1 MVIRS
6 PSTRSGER
14 APSPDRASPHPREG
28 SMSDAD
34 SARRAWRI
42 VLAATVFNLPIGS
55 LYAFSVLLRPLEVLL
70 GVGRADLALVFA
82 LAAAGFGVGTN
93 LAPAAYRL
101 ATATGLGQLVLGYG
115 LLFGAGGGA
124 GYLVTQ
130 QAVNLTVT
138 RHRGLV
144 NGYLV
149 SLYPLGAMIAAPI
162 LGWSAR
168 DFGVRAALGGLAA
181 VLALT
186 GAASAW
192 LIVRSRATLVVSQA
206 SAAPGAH
213 ERRRDVF
220 CRLWFVFFLAASAGL
235 MVLSQA
241 AAIISAYGGAAPL
254 AIFGTTFV
262 TGCIAA
268 ARVGGGWMADWLA
281 IPVVAAGAH
290 AVALMGNVALT
301 IWPGP
306 AVSVFALTLVGLG
319 YGVISGVIAASVA
332 VYWRRALYGRV
343 ASRLYVEWCAAAI
356 VLPIAAGRLFDL
368 TQGYRA
374 AVMIAAGGNA
384 LGLLVALGLPRPS
397 EAEDSESS
405 PR

>member
-1 MVIRS
+1 
-6 PSTRSGER
+6 
-14 APSPDRASPHPREG
+14 
-28 SMSDAD
+28 MSDAD
-34 SARRAWRI
+34 DARRAWRI

-55 LYAFSVLLRPLEVLL
+55 LYAFSVLLRPLEALL

-101 ATATGLGQLVLGYG
+101 APAPALVLGSATVSTLGMALAATATGLGQLVLGYG

-168 DFGVRAALGGLAA
+168 DFGVRVALGGLAA

-192 LIVRSRATLVVSQA
+192 LIVRSGVTLVASQA
-206 SAAPGAH
+206 SATPAAH

-220 CRLWFVFFLAASAGL
+220 WRLWFVFFLAASAGL

-241 AAIISAYGGAAPL
+241 AAIITAYGGAAPL

-268 ARVGGGWMADWLA
+268 ARVGGGWMVDWLA

-290 AVALMGNVALT
+290 AVALTGNVALT

-306 AVSVFALTLVGLG
+306 AVAVLALTLVGLG

-343 ASRLYVEWCAAAI
+343 ASRLYVAWCAAAI

-368 TQGYRA
+368 TRGYRM

-384 LGLLVALGLPRPS
+384 LGLLVALGLPHPP
-397 EAEDSESS
+397 EPEDSESS
-405 PR
+405 ARRW

>member
-1 MVIRS
+1 
-6 PSTRSGER
+6 
-14 APSPDRASPHPREG
+14 
-28 SMSDAD
+28 MSDAD

-93 LAPAAYRL
+93 LAPPAYRL
-101 ATATGLGQLVLGYG
+101 APAPALVLGSATVSTLGMALAATATGLGQLVLGYG

-124 GYLVTQ
+124 GYIVSQ
-130 QAVNLTVT
+130 QAVNLTVIS
-138 RHRGLV
+138 RRGLV

-162 LGWSAR
+162 LGWLAR
-168 DFGVRAALGGLAA
+168 DFGVRAALGALAA
-181 VLALT
+181 VLAVT

-192 LIVRSRATLVVSQA
+192 LIVQSGVTLVVSQA
-206 SAAPGAH
+206 SAVPGSH

-220 CRLWFVFFLAASAGL
+220 WRLWFVFFLAASAGL

-241 AAIISAYGGAAPL
+241 AAIITAYGGAAPL

-268 ARVGGGWMADWLA
+268 ARVGGGWMVDWLA

-290 AVALMGNVALT
+290 ALAFTGNMALT

-306 AVSVFALTLVGLG
+306 MVSVLALTLVGLG

-343 ASRLYVEWCAAAI
+343 ASRLYVAWCAAAI

>member
-1 MVIRS
+1 
-6 PSTRSGER
+6 
-14 APSPDRASPHPREG
+14 
-28 SMSDAD
+28 
-34 SARRAWRI
+34 
-42 VLAATVFNLPIGS
+42 
-55 LYAFSVLLRPLEVLL
+55 
-70 GVGRADLALVFA
+70 
-82 LAAAGFGVGTN
+82 
-93 LAPAAYRL
+93 
-101 ATATGLGQLVLGYG
+101 
-115 LLFGAGGGA
+115 
-124 GYLVTQ
+124 
-130 QAVNLTVT
+130 VNLTVI

-168 DFGVRAALGGLAA
+168 DFGVRVALGGLAT

-192 LIVRSRATLVVSQA
+192 LILRSGVTLVASQA
-206 SAAPGAH
+206 SATPGAH

-220 CRLWFVFFLAASAGL
+220 WRLWFVFFLAASAGL

-241 AAIISAYGGAAPL
+241 AAIITAYGGAAPL

-268 ARVGGGWMADWLA
+268 ARVGGGWMVDWLA
-281 IPVVAAGAH
+281 IPIVAAGAH

-343 ASRLYVEWCAAAI
+343 ASRLYVAWCAAAI

-368 TQGYRA
+368 TQGYRT

-384 LGLLVALGLPRPS
+384 LGLLVALGLPHPP
-397 EAEDSESS
+397 EPEDSESS
-405 PR
+405 GRRW

>member
-1 MVIRS
+1 VL
-6 PSTRSGER
+6 
-14 APSPDRASPHPREG
+14 G
-28 SMSDAD
+28 S
-34 SARRAWRI
+34 
-42 VLAATVFNLPIGS
+42 ATVS
-55 LYAFSVLLRPLEVLL
+55 TL
-70 GVGRADLALVFA
+70 GMA
-82 LAAAGFGVGTN
+82 LA
-93 LAPAAYRL
+93 

-192 LIVRSRATLVVSQA
+192 LIVRSGVTLVVSQA
-206 SAAPGAH
+206 SAVPSAH

-220 CRLWFVFFLAASAGL
+220 WRLWFVFFLAASAGL

-241 AAIISAYGGAAPL
+241 AAIITAYGGAAPL

-268 ARVGGGWMADWLA
+268 ARVGGGWMVDWLA

-290 AVALMGNVALT
+290 ALAFTGNMALT

-306 AVSVFALTLVGLG
+306 MVSVLALTLVGLG

-343 ASRLYVEWCAAAI
+343 ASRLYVAWCAAAI

>member
-1 MVIRS
+1 
-6 PSTRSGER
+6 
-14 APSPDRASPHPREG
+14 
-28 SMSDAD
+28 
-34 SARRAWRI
+34 
-42 VLAATVFNLPIGS
+42 
-55 LYAFSVLLRPLEVLL
+55 
-70 GVGRADLALVFA
+70 
-82 LAAAGFGVGTN
+82 VGTYLAPPAYR
-93 LAPAAYRL
+93 LAPAPAL
-101 ATATGLGQLVLGYG
+101 VLGSATVSTLGMALAATATGLGQLVLGYG

-124 GYLVTQ
+124 GYIVSQ

-138 RHRGLV
+138 SRRGLV

-162 LGWSAR
+162 LGWLAR
-168 DFGVRAALGGLAA
+168 DFGVRAALGALAA
-181 VLALT
+181 VLAVT

-192 LIVRSRATLVVSQA
+192 LIVQSGVTLVVSQA
-206 SAAPGAH
+206 SAVPGSH

-220 CRLWFVFFLAASAGL
+220 WRLWFVFFLAASAGL

-241 AAIISAYGGAAPL
+241 AAIITAYGGAAPL

-268 ARVGGGWMADWLA
+268 ARVGGGWMVDWLA

-290 AVALMGNVALT
+290 ALAFTGNMALT

-306 AVSVFALTLVGLG
+306 MVSVLALTLVGLG

-343 ASRLYVEWCAAAI
+343 ASRLYVAWCAAAI